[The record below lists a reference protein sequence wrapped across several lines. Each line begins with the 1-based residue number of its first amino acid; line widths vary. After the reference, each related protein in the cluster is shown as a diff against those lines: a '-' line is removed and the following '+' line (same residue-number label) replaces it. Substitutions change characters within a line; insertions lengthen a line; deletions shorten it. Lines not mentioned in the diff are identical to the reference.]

1 MIREPQPCVVKIP
14 ADGLVVVGR
23 DLESTQ
29 VRVGDKISVAMLS
42 VHCAGPRVGRVSDGN
57 GTY

>member
-14 ADGLVVVGR
+14 ADGLVVGR
-23 DLESTQ
+23 ELESTQ
-29 VRVGDKISVAMLS
+29 VKVGDKISVAMLS
-42 VHCAGPRVGRVSDGN
+42 MHCAGPRVGRVSDGD